1 MVSQNETKEIANELD
16 DSKGGFQANG
26 SNEIRNKTTSDIEEA
41 LSKIGCG
48 FGTILQITAS
58 YIVIAR
64 EAMAI
69 EVLAIVG
76 LIVRCDWNLTTIEM
90 TAIQVCGVLSQLVF
104 ALVFSN
110 ITEKFG
116 RKKVMLGGM
125 ILMTVFGVLS
135 GVVSQHL
142 WELILFRTLIG
153 ATIGL
158 CDPAASIYPGEVTPF
173 KWRTYS
179 MLGIGIAWGIG
190 YTLTCLVAYFV
201 LEPYGWRGLLIGCSV
216 LLSPGIIVV
225 GLARES
231 PMFDLYRGKVKEAE
245 NSLRFIAKLN
255 RKKLDIHLN
264 QHEERLNREE
274 NQGKKFGEIFKILRQ
289 TGKSKDLMK
298 LIVLIA
304 VGMSAYTSIGYA
316 TPRLTADLS
325 KNKSITTENST
336 CSFTKSEL
344 VHIGLV
350 GLSEPI
356 AVIISAYI
364 SDKLDRRNSNWAA
377 GAVTLLCLV
386 GLYFPLDGGIQM
398 ALLLVL
404 RGTSSLLIYLPQLML
419 REHMPVSVRGFCFHL
434 GFVAARIVTT
444 IMIATT
450 HFAYEVDPKVLV
462 GIIQGLVVV
471 DAVVQFFFKKNTN
484 PFNPILP
491 SNSFE
496 LSHDST

>member
-1 MVSQNETKEIANELD
+1 MVMNEANSSTEIENLSIASEEDEDNSEY
-16 DSKGGFQANG
+16 SI
-26 SNEIRNKTTSDIEEA
+26 NEIPINDIEEA
-41 LSKIGCG
+41 LTHVGFG
-48 FGTILQITAS
+48 FGTLLHIAAS
-58 YIVIAR
+58 YIVIST

-76 LIVRCDWNLTTIEM
+76 LIVRCDWNLSTIEM

-190 YTLTCLVAYFV
+190 YTFTCLVAYFV

-245 NSLRFIAKLN
+245 SSLSFIAKLN
-255 RKKLDIHLN
+255 RKKLR
-264 QHEERLNREE
+264 RLLKFDQQEGHNVENTRKTIRE
-274 NQGKKFGEIFKILRQ
+274 ILQTLLQ
-289 TGKSKDLMK
+289 TGKTQDLAK
-298 LIVLIA
+298 LTVLIA
-304 VGMSAYTSIGYA
+304 VGVSAYTSIGYA

-325 KNKSITTENST
+325 ENNSITTENST

-364 SDKLDRRNSNWAA
+364 SDKLGRRNSNWAA
-377 GAVTLLCLV
+377 GAITLLCLV
-386 GLYFPLDGGIQM
+386 GLYFQLDGGVQM

-450 HFAYEVDPKVLV
+450 HFAYEENPKVLV

-471 DAVVQFFFKKNTN
+471 AVIVQFFFKGESQPHLN
-484 PFNPILP
+484 
-491 SNSFE
+491 
-496 LSHDST
+496 LSDEDLVQL